1 MKYFS
6 TLPQLVQTDS
16 NGNTTIA
23 TNILARTYFQ
33 QTLKDNLNVMY
44 QYDIKDGDTPE
55 NIAYRYYGTV
65 DRFWIVLMS
74 NNILDPQWE
83 WPLTSTQFSD
93 FLVTKYS
100 EAANTTD
107 PAVALA
113 YTQGTTHHYEQDITT
128 FNSDDQQKQT
138 VTIEISEEMFN
149 DTLNETTTV
158 TIGNTLITKQIN
170 RRAVSIYD
178 YEMNKNESHRRINI
192 LRDVY
197 VNQIENQFKVLM
209 R

>member
-1 MKYFS
+1 
-6 TLPQLVQTDS
+6 
-16 NGNTTIA
+16 
-23 TNILARTYFQ
+23 
-33 QTLKDNLNVMY
+33 MY

-74 NNILDPQWE
+74 NNIIDPQWE
-83 WPLTSTQFSD
+83 WPLTSNQFNE
-93 FLVTKYS
+93 FLVKKYS
-100 EAANTTD
+100 EAANTTE

-113 YTQGTTHHYEQDITT
+113 YTQSTVHHYEQDITT
-128 FNSDDQQKQT
+128 FNNDEDQKQT
-138 VTIEISEEMFN
+138 VTLEISKEMFDDTIN
-149 DTLNETTTV
+149 DSTTLQVGGSLV
-158 TIGNTLITKQIN
+158 TRQIE

-178 YEMNKNESHRRINI
+178 YELTKNESHRRINI
-192 LRDVY
+192 LRDVF